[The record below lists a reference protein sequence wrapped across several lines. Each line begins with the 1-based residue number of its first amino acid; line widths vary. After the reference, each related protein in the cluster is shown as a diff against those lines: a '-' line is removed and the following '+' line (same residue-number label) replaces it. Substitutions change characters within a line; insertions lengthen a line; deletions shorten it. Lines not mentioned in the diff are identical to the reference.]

1 MAVTLA
7 DASNVP
13 RPNLLQRL
21 GQALTPDRCFATAFA
36 EVGRS
41 APYDW
46 AALQAWVD
54 RAEPGERRAEAADQI
69 RNMQQGIL
77 DLAHLQLRDL
87 PPLPADLRWLKCQ
100 DNALAQLP
108 ALPARLELLICSN
121 NPLDSLPALPKAL
134 LILNVSDCPLTA
146 LPALP
151 TNLRT
156 LRAAQCQLTSVP
168 PRWPANLG
176 VLDFEGNRIAYLD
189 QIPARILQCNLS
201 NNLLTA
207 LPSNVQ
213 HLDRGGRL
221 HLEGNPLSAHAL
233 EQLSQLRNDPRY
245 VGPDITFSMAAFDP
259 STPSLVRRLHDA
271 ATAWYPSEAAHA
283 AVARWTAFEG
293 EVAASQFAQYLDR
306 LGKSIHATQAAVA
319 APFRAHVGEWLEHL
333 ATHPVLRQDTFAIV
347 APGNEAC
354 EDRAAVVLLQMTR
367 LRVNHDVETGH
378 HDAHP
383 ATLLELVQGNRRLEA
398 LETIALDKMRKM
410 RAMDDVEVV
419 LAYPV
424 GLRERL
430 RLPIGVEAMR
440 FGAVSGVT
448 EDDLDRAEAQ
458 VKALDATFPEYLAN
472 HVPFHHVL
480 ERWDRAAFERAQ
492 EARDDFI
499 ATGYAAAVQGRI
511 AATAQDLREDAG
523 AMSQAGQAVL
533 NELHI
538 KEFGPLVQ
546 RYLEARHHVASVTHL

>member
-1 MAVTLA
+1 
-7 DASNVP
+7 
-13 RPNLLQRL
+13 
-21 GQALTPDRCFATAFA
+21 
-36 EVGRS
+36 
-41 APYDW
+41 
-46 AALQAWVD
+46 
-54 RAEPGERRAEAADQI
+54 RAEPGERRVEAAERM
-69 RNMQQGIL
+69 RNIGLPGYL
-77 DLAHLQLRDL
+77 DLSRLQLRDL
-87 PPLPADLRWLKCQ
+87 PPLPADLAWLDCR
-100 DNALAQLP
+100 DNALTQLP
-108 ALPARLELLICSN
+108 VLPARLEMLQCQN
-121 NPLDSLPALPKAL
+121 NPLGRLPALPSSL
-134 LILNVSDCPLTA
+134 QDLDVSGCPVTA

-151 TNLRT
+151 AKLQQ
-156 LRAAQCQLTSVP
+156 LGAAHCQLTSVP

-176 VLDFEGNRIAYLD
+176 VLDFEGNQIARMD
-189 QIPARILQCNLS
+189 QIPARRPGLFWECNLRH
-201 NNLLTA
+201 NLLTA

-213 HLDRGGRL
+213 HRNPGGTL

-245 VGPDITFSMAAFDP
+245 VGPDITFSMDASDP
-259 STPSLVRRLHDA
+259 SMSRPVRPLHDA
-271 ATAWYPSEAAHA
+271 AAAWYPSEAAHA

-293 EVAASQFAQYLDR
+293 EVAASQFAQYLDK
-306 LGKSIHATQAAVA
+306 LAQSINATQAAVA

-398 LETIALDKMRKM
+398 LETIALDKMRTM
-410 RAMDDVEVV
+410 RAVDDVEVV

-448 EDDLDRAEAQ
+448 EDDLGRAEAQ

-499 ATGYAAAVQGRI
+499 ATGYAAAVQARI

-523 AMSQAGQAVL
+523 AMSQAGQAAL
-533 NELHI
+533 NELHNRV
-538 KEFGPLVQ
+538 FGPLVQ
-546 RYLEARHHVASVTHL
+546 RYLEA